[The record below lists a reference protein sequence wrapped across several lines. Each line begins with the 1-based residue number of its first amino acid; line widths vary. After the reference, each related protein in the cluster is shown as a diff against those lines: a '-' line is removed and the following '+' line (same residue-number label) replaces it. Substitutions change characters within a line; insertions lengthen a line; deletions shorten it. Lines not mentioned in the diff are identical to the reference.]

1 MLASKVTEKYQAT
14 IPSEVRNFLRLK
26 KGDRVKF
33 KIEGDKVM
41 VQKLP
46 YVDYE
51 YLDFIS
57 NSLTEWSSPE
67 DDEAYNDL

>member
-14 IPSEVRNFLRLK
+14 IPSEVRNFLHLE

-46 YVDYE
+46 YIDYE

-57 NSLTEWSSPE
+57 KSLNEWSSPE

>member
-14 IPSEVRNFLRLK
+14 IPSEVRNFLHLK

-51 YLDFIS
+51 YLYFIS
-57 NSLTEWSSPE
+57 KSLTEWSSPE
-67 DDEAYNDL
+67 DEEAYNYL

>member
-1 MLASKVTEKYQAT
+1 
-14 IPSEVRNFLRLK
+14 LK

>member
-1 MLASKVTEKYQAT
+1 MLAPKVTEKYQAT
-14 IPSEVRNFLRLK
+14 IPSEVRNFLHLK

-57 NSLTEWSSPE
+57 KSLTEWSSPE
-67 DDEAYNDL
+67 DEEAYNDL

>member
-14 IPSEVRNFLRLK
+14 IPSEVRNFLHLK

-57 NSLTEWSSPE
+57 QSLTEWSSPE
-67 DDEAYNDL
+67 DEEAYNDL